1 MNKLFKKYLTALAI
15 ARGALRKNRARTI
28 LTILGVVIGIASVTI
43 IVSAGSSMKGVV
55 YNMINSFGAN
65 YINAETR
72 VPKSS
77 GGAISQFQG
86 VVITTMTEGD
96 REAILKLPFI
106 DKAYSAVTAQKVFSW
121 QGESKKYM
129 IMGVSPSFIEIDSTK
144 VDQGRFFT
152 EEEDK
157 EMARVVV
164 IGSEIKNYLFG
175 NNEAV
180 GQDIKID
187 GQNFRV
193 IGVAKPRGAMFF
205 FNMDEIAYIPLRTT
219 QKLILGIDYVS
230 QIISQVNDPN
240 REDEAVET
248 IKQILRQRHEI
259 KDPDKDDFEV
269 MGAKETMSMMN
280 TIIGGITL
288 LLIALA
294 AVSLI
299 VGGVGIMNIMYA
311 TVAERTF
318 EIGLRKAI
326 GASKK
331 DIMSQF
337 LMEAIFITFLGGLFG
352 IILGI
357 ILTYL
362 IYLVAKYN
370 NFDWPFALS
379 WVGFI
384 LSIGFSVAVGIIFGL
399 YPAKRA
405 ADLDPISALRKE

>member
-1 MNKLFKKYLTALAI
+1 MNKLFKKYLTALGI
-15 ARGALRKNRARTI
+15 ARGALKKNRVRTV
-28 LTILGVVIGIASVTI
+28 LTILGVVIGIASVTVI
-43 IVSAGSSMKGVV
+43 ISAGSSMKGVV
-55 YNMINSFGAN
+55 YNMVNSFGPN
-65 YINAETR
+65 FVNAETR

-77 GGAISQFQG
+77 GGAMSQAQG

-96 REAILKLPFI
+96 RAAILKLPFI
-106 DKAYSAVTAQKVFSW
+106 DKAYSAVVAQKIISW

-129 IMGVSPSFIEIDSTK
+129 IMGTSPSFIDIDSTE

-157 EMARVVV
+157 ELARVVF

-175 NNEAV
+175 NNDAI

-193 IGVAKPRGAMFF
+193 IGVAKPRGSMLF
-205 FNMDEIAYIPLRTT
+205 FNMDEIAYVPLKTT
-219 QKLILGIDYVS
+219 QKLLLGIDYVS
-230 QIISQVNDPN
+230 QIVSQVKDLGH
-240 REDEAVET
+240 EDEAVET
-248 IKQILRQRHEI
+248 IKQILRQRHDI
-259 KDPDKDDFEV
+259 TDPNKDDFEV

-280 TIIGGITL
+280 TIIGGLTL
-288 LLIALA
+288 LLVALA

-318 EIGLRKAI
+318 EIGLRKSI

-337 LMEAIFITFLGGLFG
+337 LMEAIFITFLGGVFG
-352 IILGI
+352 IILGL

-362 IYLVAKYN
+362 IYLVAQYN

-379 WVGFI
+379 WSGI
-384 LSIGFSVAVGIIFGL
+384 ALSIGFSVAVGLIFGL

-405 ADLDPISALRKE
+405 ADLDPITALRKE